1 MNVSYKREL
10 QVMDVS
16 ISNAPPTLEEFVD
29 LRAEVGWGQTP
40 ANLVQT
46 ALNNSLFHIVARDNK
61 ELVGMARIVGDGA
74 MFFYIQDL
82 IVSPRYQR
90 KGIGDLL
97 MQGIECYLSE
107 VAKSGSTVGLLSAA
121 GKEAY
126 YARYGYK
133 LRSGAPLGFGMCKFM

>member
-61 ELVGMARIVGDGA
+61 ELVGMA
-74 MFFYIQDL
+74 
-82 IVSPRYQR
+82 
-90 KGIGDLL
+90 
-97 MQGIECYLSE
+97 
-107 VAKSGSTVGLLSAA
+107 
-121 GKEAY
+121 
-126 YARYGYK
+126 
-133 LRSGAPLGFGMCKFM
+133 